1 MQIEATAIVTL
12 RKLFTEAEKLVEDV
26 GEYEQ
31 DLAHWYATSNDNAT
45 PPDWL
50 IEKGEE
56 VRPPFQYVLES
67 LYLCTV
73 CMLDASG
80 LHEYLKQFY
89 ERFGRTFDAAKA
101 ASSFNIEPFWE
112 VTPHNAFLQNLRQF
126 LNPLNIL
133 QDSSRYLRLSGVLY
147 LENVLRNTAVIMHK
161 AGKSPRSEPEVYK
174 GVRAVLEAIFP
185 SARSP
190 RSKFIKSAQEYKP
203 DILIPE
209 LFAAIEY
216 KFADTEERL
225 KATIGQIADD
235 VKGYTGDPD
244 YHLFYA
250 VFYTTKDFWGAAKF
264 DVAWKEK
271 AFPPNWRAF
280 YIVGA

>member
-1 MQIEATAIVTL
+1 MQNEAAAIAKL
-12 RKLFTEAEKLVEDV
+12 KELFTEAEKLVEDV
-26 GEYEQ
+26 GKYEWQ
-31 DLAHWYATSNDNAT
+31 WAQWSATSYDES

-73 CMLDASG
+73 CMLDSAG

-89 ERFGRTFDAAKA
+89 KRFGKNFDAAKA
-101 ASSFNIEPFWE
+101 ASSFDIEPFFE
-112 VTPHNAFLQNLRQF
+112 DTPHNTFLLELRQF
-126 LNPLNIL
+126 LNPLGIL
-133 QDSSRYLRLSGVLY
+133 QDSSRYLRLSGVTY
-147 LENVLRNTAVIMHK
+147 LENVLRNTAMIIHK
-161 AGKSPRSEPEVYK
+161 TGKAPRSEPEVYK
-174 GVRAVLEAIFP
+174 TVRNVLEAIFP
-185 SARSP
+185 SARSS
-190 RSKFIKSAQEYKP
+190 RSNFIKSAKEYKP
-203 DILIPE
+203 DVLIPE

-216 KFADTEERL
+216 KYADSEEKL
-225 KATIGQIADD
+225 KATIGQIAED

-250 VFYTTKDFWGAAKF
+250 VFYTTQDFWGAGKF
-264 DVAWKEK
+264 DVAWKEMK
-271 AFPPNWRAF
+271 FPANWRAF